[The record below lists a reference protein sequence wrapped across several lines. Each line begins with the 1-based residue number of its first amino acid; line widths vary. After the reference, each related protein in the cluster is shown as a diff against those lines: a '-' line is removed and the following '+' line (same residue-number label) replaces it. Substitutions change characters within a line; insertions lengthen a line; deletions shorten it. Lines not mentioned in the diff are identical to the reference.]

1 LLLLRLHMLNALF
14 TLGSAA
20 QARSMRKEVLSM
32 SRSTPHFGRKFYHFL
47 MGLFCY
53 GLYAFVLTREEAL
66 ILLGSIGGLLML
78 ADIVRLKYPAF
89 NAIALRLFGK
99 IMRREELR
107 SISGNSFYILGLLV
121 VVFFFSKPVV
131 LLSVLFLAIGDPIAA
146 IVGTRWGRTKITKR
160 KSLEG
165 SVANFLATALA
176 SLLFALFYLQFGIP
190 QSLLLALLGGT
201 VSTLVELLPAP
212 IDDNF
217 TIPVGSAL
225 LLSLFIS

>member
-1 LLLLRLHMLNALF
+1 
-14 TLGSAA
+14 
-20 QARSMRKEVLSM
+20 
-32 SRSTPHFGRKFYHFL
+32 
-47 MGLFCY
+47 
-53 GLYAFVLTREEAL
+53 
-66 ILLGSIGGLLML
+66 
-78 ADIVRLKYPAF
+78 
-89 NAIALRLFGK
+89 
-99 IMRREELR
+99 
-107 SISGNSFYILGLLV
+107 LGLLV

-165 SVANFLATALA
+165 SVANFLATALV
-176 SLLFALFYLQFGIP
+176 SLLFGLFYLQLGVP
-190 QSLLLALLGGT
+190 QSLLLTLLGGT